1 MATPNILHD
10 YGSYTYHFI
19 LYATKNTA
27 VIDALDSKADNSLD
41 KWSHPQERY
50 AAKSGSGGD
59 YVILHNSMTDSDFSI
74 DQFNC
79 KHIINTGFIQTV
91 EASMVVVEP
100 LTVDFIGALSQAAK
114 SLGSTNAI
122 NSSTISTNIVGLKFG
137 LKIVFVGYKT
147 VNNQTHIPEI
157 ITSIDTIRFIMGV
170 IDMDFTAKGAEYKIK
185 CVPLANASFNS
196 YVSYAGNRTMSL
208 RLPLV
213 DALKDVEKYINDESQ
228 EQGKKNNKPVYDV
241 KIRLDPYY
249 QDKKFII
256 DNVTQDNLNKVTAKP
271 QSQTPGAPATSNKV
285 PNNTDAISNSETVL
299 HYNAGNND
307 KVQDILENILL
318 KCSEVAKDITEKNI
332 HPKVIGNLS
341 TENNKDVYIFMIT
354 PFKNAKDEDSKSNI
368 LEYDY
373 YYTGKNVDIIGFK
386 INIPVNLTV
395 AGSNTTYHIH
405 PNTVNDNKKLNDV
418 NNALNNPSNTSA
430 SKTPA
435 NVNQPTNMSGVKI
448 DEDNMSPLAMIS
460 NYLPDANASDPSGIY
475 NARAGLNKAVNI
487 QSFKSQLDIIG
498 NPEIL
503 QKQLYNTE
511 KYTPQLLIAKVNVRA
526 PKPNYMQGAGEY
538 YSTPFLNLKNGY
550 IVQDVT
556 SNFVSGK
563 FTQSLN
569 LTSYPETT
577 LSNKVINSKSNTQQ
591 ANDAKNNTPQSND
604 AKSLKDTVKEC
615 TASDAQTTT
624 VPNENIT
631 SSTTASADN
640 VANNTLYGAFA
651 APISGAGMVAEEF
664 VAKNTNNP
672 QTLNEMT
679 AAQKANPMSQAIE
692 PEYNTGQGTQTELSS
707 NTVTSD
713 VIQPPK

>member
-1 MATPNILHD
+1 MTTPNILHD

-27 VIDALDSKADNSLD
+27 VIDALDSKSDNSLD

-79 KHIINTGFIQTV
+79 KHIINTGFIQPV

-157 ITSIDTIRFIMGV
+157 ITSIDTIRFIMGAL
-170 IDMDFTAKGAEYKIK
+170 DMDFTAKGAEYRIK
-185 CVPLANASFNS
+185 CIPLANAPFSS
-196 YVSYAGNRTMSL
+196 YVSYAGNRTLSL
-208 RLPLV
+208 RLPLI
-213 DALKDVEKYINDESQ
+213 DALKDVEKYINDEAQ
-228 EQGKKNNKPVYDV
+228 EQAKQNNKPVYDV

-249 QDKKFII
+249 QDKKFVI
-256 DNVTQDNLNKVTAKP
+256 DNVTQDNLNKITPK
-271 QSQTPGAPATSNKV
+271 SQNKTPGAPGKV
-285 PNNTDAISNSETVL
+285 PNNTETVSNSETIL

-307 KVQDILENILL
+307 KVQDIVENILL
-318 KCSEVAKDITEKNI
+318 KCSAIANDINKNNI
-332 HPKVIGNLS
+332 HPKVIGNLV
-341 TENNKDVYIFMIT
+341 TEKGKDVYIFNIS
-354 PFKNAKDEDSKSNI
+354 PFKNTKDGNNTANI

-373 YYTGKNVDIIGFK
+373 YYTGQNVDVIGFK

-418 NNALNNPSNTSA
+418 NSALNNPSNTSA

-435 NVNQPTNMSGVKI
+435 NVNQPTNMSGFKI
-448 DEDNMSPLAMIS
+448 DEDNMSPLAMMS
-460 NYLPDANASDPSGIY
+460 NYLPDSNSKNPTEIY
-475 NARAGLNKAVNI
+475 NARAGLNKTVNI

-563 FTQSLN
+563 FTQSLS
-569 LTSYPETT
+569 LMSYPETAQ
-577 LSNKVINSKSNTQQ
+577 VG
-591 ANDAKNNTPQSND
+591 AA
-604 AKSLKDTVKEC
+604 AGLKETVKEC
-615 TASDAQTTT
+615 TISDAQTTT
-624 VPNENIT
+624 VPNEDIT

-640 VANNTLYGAFA
+640 IINNNLYGAFA
-651 APISGAGMVAEEF
+651 APITGSGMIAEEF
-664 VAKNTNNP
+664 LAKNTNNP
-672 QTLNEMT
+672 QTLAEMA
-679 AAQKANPMSQAIE
+679 AAQRANPMSKSIE
-692 PEYNTGQGTQTELSS
+692 STKESDSS
-707 NTVTSD
+707 NIIISD
-713 VIQPPK
+713 IIQPPK